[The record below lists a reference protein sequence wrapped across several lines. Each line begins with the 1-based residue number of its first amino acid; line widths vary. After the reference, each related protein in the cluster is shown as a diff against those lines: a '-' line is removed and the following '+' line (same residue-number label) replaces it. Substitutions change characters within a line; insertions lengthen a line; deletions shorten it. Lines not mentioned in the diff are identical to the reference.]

1 MAQAYDDTHSRVVA
15 WAKIVL
21 PLSALAL
28 LSTLFLASGK
38 VDPTDVI
45 PYSDIE
51 IAELAR
57 EPRLTAPEFA
67 GVTEDGASLSVTA
80 RSARPDPDGGAGAS
94 AEGIVAQVQ
103 APDGFHAEITAGSGR
118 FDPAGGRLMLSGAV
132 EMTLSTGY
140 HLLTETLNIAT
151 DRTRLTAPGTVHA
164 TAPFGQ
170 IEAGAMEL
178 FADAVATPH
187 LLVFNNGV
195 KLIYL
200 PQN

>member
-1 MAQAYDDTHSRVVA
+1 MARAYDNTHSRVVA

-21 PLSALAL
+21 PLAALAL

-38 VDPTDVI
+38 LDPTDVI

-80 RSARPDPDGGAGAS
+80 RDARPDPDGGVGAS
-94 AEGIVAQVQ
+94 ATGIAAQVQ
-103 APDGFHAEITAGSGR
+103 TPDGFRAEITAGEGR
-118 FDPAGGRLMLSGAV
+118 FDPAGGRLILTGAV

-140 HLLTETLNIAT
+140 QLQTELLDIAI
-151 DRTRLTAPGTVHA
+151 DRTRLTAPGAVHA

-170 IEAGAMEL
+170 IEAGAMQL
-178 FADAVATPH
+178 SADAVATPH